1 MNSNE
6 YINKVRNAIAK
17 DAFPDALQ
25 LLRMLFEHSPKLNE
39 ALIQSARMS
48 DISRQVRLGII
59 DNDIANLTKN
69 QIRIGVLELLD
80 EFEEQSHSL
89 PQVEKELERFA
100 TSYISGKNIVSGNIR
115 AGNNIEIGDSTID
128 INGTGNVVNRGK
140 ISGTISIVNN
150 IPLPER
156 VKSAEEFY
164 EEGVNYS
171 NTNPPDYIKALES
184 FNGAINRKADYVDAI
199 VALGHLR
206 MRQNDFLAAI
216 NCFKTA
222 LNLNPNDCIAM
233 YNLSL
238 SYVKV
243 EQSEKSFAWLKKA
256 KGLNCHKMIDEIDT
270 LFDMILNS
278 KIK

>member
-171 NTNPPDYIKALES
+171 NTNPPDYIKAVSYTHLTLPT
-184 FNGAINRKADYVDAI
+184 NREV
-199 VALGHLR
+199 
-206 MRQNDFLAAI
+206 
-216 NCFKTA
+216 
-222 LNLNPNDCIAM
+222 
-233 YNLSL
+233 
-238 SYVKV
+238 
-243 EQSEKSFAWLKKA
+243 
-256 KGLNCHKMIDEIDT
+256 
-270 LFDMILNS
+270 
-278 KIK
+278 